1 MDTSC
6 KSPLVVLF
14 SGLCCVIAMLSGVVL
29 GSIFGRLHAYV
40 FSIEW
45 AMPISQ
51 ANASKHH
58 EQSRKYLLLAQDKT
72 VSASPAEVKTVSTTP
87 VSVETS
93 IRPTN
98 VDTRQK
104 KYTSYT
110 VQPHEMLSK
119 LDPEGWQHTCKVNQ
133 QIGRIRNDCRLIAYV
148 TILLP
153 VAVVAGLESKERMV
167 AQHQSNGNASR
178 QSLDSSPDSSM
189 RIARTQPQFCDHA
202 GTQEMRL
209 TVCSSERSSQTE
221 QQRLA
226 LK

>member
-1 MDTSC
+1 MSTSC

-14 SGLCCVIAMLSGVVL
+14 SGLCCVIAILSGVVL
-29 GSIFGRLHAYV
+29 GSTFGRLHAYV

-45 AMPISQ
+45 TMPISQ

-58 EQSRKYLLLAQDKT
+58 EQSRKYPLLAQDT
-72 VSASPAEVKTVSTTP
+72 IVSTSPAEVKTVSATSA
-87 VSVETS
+87 SVEAP
-93 IRPTN
+93 IRPMN

-104 KYTSYT
+104 KYTPYT

-133 QIGRIRNDCRLIAYV
+133 QISLIKTDCRLIAYA

-153 VAVVAGLESKERMV
+153 VAVVAGLESKKRMV
-167 AQHQSNGNASR
+167 AQHQSHGNASIN
-178 QSLDSSPDSSM
+178 SSPDSSV
-189 RIARTQPQFCDHA
+189 RIARAQQQLCDHA
-202 GTQEMRL
+202 GTQEIRP
-209 TVCSSERSSQTE
+209 TICSSERSLQTE